1 MSSFV
6 HHRNR
11 LSTAANVSVFHH
23 ATVVEIQSDGEPATI
38 RRLVVANAT
47 DRRFRVTARQYVL
60 AAGGIENAR
69 LLLASRGHHP
79 SGLGN
84 GEDVVGRFFME
95 HPTGRIGFLRPPN
108 AAIVGE
114 MGLYD
119 SHREGPV
126 FVQGA
131 LNLSAQVIRREGL
144 RNAAFFLLPRSDSFV
159 SESVRSLRALMVGSY
174 RRPWEGHAIGHL
186 RNLVTG
192 VRPLTQT
199 LLGKIRLTQLRA
211 ELLVVRTQSEQAPD
225 PASRVTL
232 GSARDRY
239 GIPRPV
245 LDWRLSQADLAS
257 IRRSE
262 DLLDDELERIG
273 LDRIQHK
280 YGEEDPPVV
289 FEGNYHHM
297 GTTRMHVD
305 PRQGVVDPDGRVHGV
320 SNLHITGTSVFPT
333 GGYINPT
340 YTVVA
345 LAIRLADRLR
355 TVLGVERAA

>member
-1 MSSFV
+1 M
-6 HHRNR
+6 
-11 LSTAANVSVFHH
+11 
-23 ATVVEIQSDGEPATI
+23 I
-38 RRLVVANAT
+38 
-47 DRRFRVTARQYVL
+47 
-60 AAGGIENAR
+60 GG
-69 LLLASRGHHP
+69 
-79 SGLGN
+79 
-84 GEDVVGRFFME
+84 
-95 HPTGRIGFLRPPN
+95 
-108 AAIVGE
+108 

-126 FVQGA
+126 FVQAA
-131 LNLSAQVIRREGL
+131 LNLSAPVMRREGL
-144 RNAAFFLLPRSDSFV
+144 RNAAFFLLPRGDSFV
-159 SESVRSLRALMVGSY
+159 AESVRSLRAMTVGAY
-174 RRPWEGHAIGHL
+174 RRPWEGHAFGHL
-186 RNLVTG
+186 RNLGTG
-192 VRPLTQT
+192 LRPLTQT
-199 LLGKIRLTQLRA
+199 LLSGIRGTRLPAQV
-211 ELLVVRTQSEQAPD
+211 LVVRTQSEQAPD

-232 GSARDRY
+232 GSTRDRY

-273 LDRIQHK
+273 LGRIQRK

-297 GTTRMHVD
+297 GTTRMQVD
-305 PRQGVVDPDGRVHGV
+305 PRRGVVDPDGRVHGV
-320 SNLHITGTSVFPT
+320 LNLHITGTSVFPT

-345 LAIRLADRLR
+345 LAVRLADRLR